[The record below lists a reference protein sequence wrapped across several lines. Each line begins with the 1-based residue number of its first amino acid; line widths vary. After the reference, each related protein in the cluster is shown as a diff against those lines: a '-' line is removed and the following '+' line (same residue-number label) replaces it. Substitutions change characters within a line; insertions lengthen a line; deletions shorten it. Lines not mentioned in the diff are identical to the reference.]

1 MARRETLTS
10 EGLSI
15 EFIESEHEVRLEW
28 RGRSS
33 ARQPDVF
40 LVPVLRRALE
50 CSEEGRRP
58 VVMDFG
64 AMEYMN
70 SSTFTPLVKML
81 DQATRGPFHVQLEYS
96 QARRWQ
102 ALSFSALRAFATAD
116 GRVSIH
122 GR

>member
-1 MARRETLTS
+1 MSRRETLTS
-10 EGLSI
+10 EALCI
-15 EFIESEHEVRLEW
+15 ELIESEHEVRLEW

-33 ARQPDVF
+33 SRQPDLF

-50 CSEEGRRP
+50 CSEAGRRP

-81 DQATRGPFHVQLEYS
+81 DQAARGPFHVRLEYS
-96 QARRWQ
+96 LGRRWQ
-102 ALSFSALRAFATAD
+102 ALSFSALRAFATDD
-116 GRVSIH
+116 GRVTIH

>member
-1 MARRETLTS
+1 MAAPETLSS

-15 EFIESEHEVRLEW
+15 EVRETEDEVRLEW
-28 RGRSS
+28 RGKST
-33 ARQPDVF
+33 ARQPDLF
-40 LVPVLRRALE
+40 LVPVLREALE
-50 CSEEGRRP
+50 RGERGSRA

-81 DQATRGPFHVQLEYS
+81 DQASRGKLRVRLEYS

-102 ALSFSALRAFATAD
+102 ALSFSALRAFETPD
-116 GRVSIH
+116 GRIAVH
-122 GR
+122 AR